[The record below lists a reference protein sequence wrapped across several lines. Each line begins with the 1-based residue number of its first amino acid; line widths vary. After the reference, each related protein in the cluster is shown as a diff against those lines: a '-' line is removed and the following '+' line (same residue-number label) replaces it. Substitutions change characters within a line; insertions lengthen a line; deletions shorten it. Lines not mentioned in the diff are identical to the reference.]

1 LERDTPRGS
10 ERPLRGAPSPG
21 SAEKGREGA
30 GPRPFRGPELQ
41 GDDVGASAGGP
52 TGVADPVQAEL
63 ARARREAERIREDAR
78 REARE
83 LRENASRSG
92 LEEGRAEGRRELE
105 AAVDSLV
112 SLAEELAGY
121 KERLFRDAREQVLDL
136 CLALVDRLLG
146 PLVEADEQAVL
157 RVTERAL
164 QALSDRET
172 LTIRVHPEDL
182 RRVVDAKPR
191 ILATFDGIHRL
202 TVMEDPAV
210 KRGGCLVQTP
220 SAEIDA
226 RLETQL
232 AELARGVRG
241 A

>member
-1 LERDTPRGS
+1 MAHDTPRGT
-10 ERPLRGAPSPG
+10 ERPVPPAPSPG
-21 SAEKGREGA
+21 SGEKGRGGA
-30 GPRPFRGPELQ
+30 EPRLFRGPELE
-41 GDDVGASAGGP
+41 GDEVGTSAGGA
-52 TGVADPVQAEL
+52 TGAFDPVQEEL
-63 ARARREAERIREDAR
+63 ARARREAERLREDAR
-78 REARE
+78 REARD
-83 LRENASRSG
+83 LRENSARSG

-105 AAVDSLV
+105 EAVGSLT
-112 SLAEELAGY
+112 SLMEELAGY
-121 KERLFRDAREQVLDL
+121 KERLFLEAREQVLDL
-136 CLALVDRLLG
+136 CLTLVGRLLG

-157 RVTERAL
+157 RVAERAL

-182 RRVVDAKPR
+182 RCVVEAKPR